1 MGYTTR
7 INKLNDLVAGFVAG
21 GSSMEERGDPLQSTR
36 WRGIAAS
43 RKLLNGKKVEAK
55 QGFLVEVMLVLTQGI
70 FGLLPLIPIWFSP
83 SVSLSITKESGFVRS
98 VSLFL
103 GSR

>member
-36 WRGIAAS
+36 
-43 RKLLNGKKVEAK
+43 
-55 QGFLVEVMLVLTQGI
+55 
-70 FGLLPLIPIWFSP
+70 
-83 SVSLSITKESGFVRS
+83 
-98 VSLFL
+98 
-103 GSR
+103 